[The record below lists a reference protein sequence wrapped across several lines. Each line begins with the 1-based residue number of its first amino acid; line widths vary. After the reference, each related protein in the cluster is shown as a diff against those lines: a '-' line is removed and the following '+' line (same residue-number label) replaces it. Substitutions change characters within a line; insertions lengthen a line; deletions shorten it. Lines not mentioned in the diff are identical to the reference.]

1 MTTLKLAPIRQQIL
15 VGSHAFDNCPAPDEL
30 QKQIASAKIIVKR
43 TPVPAK
49 PTVHPTMQEEI
60 QFGKFDFYIRG
71 YAEAMKAKSIPVP
84 PWIDERIYF

>member
-1 MTTLKLAPIRQQIL
+1 MDSPDCRREADVRDFRMKDGGQYL
-15 VGSHAFDNCPAPDEL
+15 VNVGTVGYPRVRPYSNYALFDSG
-30 QKQIASAKIIVKR
+30 IG
-43 TPVPAK
+43 
-49 PTVHPTMQEEI
+49 EI